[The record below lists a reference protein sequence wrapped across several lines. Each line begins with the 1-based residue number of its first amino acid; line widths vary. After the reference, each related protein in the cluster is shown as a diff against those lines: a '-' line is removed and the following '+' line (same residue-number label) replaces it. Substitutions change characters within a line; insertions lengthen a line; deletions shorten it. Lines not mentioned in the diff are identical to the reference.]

1 MRRTLPILAAL
12 TLLGLPTGCGPGPT
26 ATSAGAPSTGAT
38 GIDASTGT
46 QTPDAPAS
54 PTTGDES
61 SADPATQPTTTAA
74 KPAAPPAPKAPKVP
88 ALTCA
93 QLSGA
98 DLGSP
103 TAPFY
108 DHTDHIPLTDGVWN
122 GEDGTGVELRKP
134 CAVGDLDGD
143 KAADAARAVL
153 VRTGGTGQFWSLV
166 FWGNTGGKPAYR
178 AVVDLGDRTPVTS
191 VAVAGQKAT
200 VVWLTRSADAS
211 MAELNVRRTT
221 VYKLTGSTV
230 TEVSHADAPYTP

>member
-1 MRRTLPILAAL
+1 MRRTLPIATAL
-12 TLLGLPTGCGPGPT
+12 TLLCLSAGCGNGPT
-26 ATSAGAPSTGAT
+26 ATSADAPSTGAA
-38 GIDASTGT
+38 GVDASAGT
-46 QTPDAPAS
+46 QIPDAPAS
-54 PTTGDES
+54 PATGDES
-61 SADPATQPTTTAA
+61 PADPAAPSTTAA
-74 KPAAPPAPKAPKVP
+74 ARPAAPPAPRAPKVP

-153 VRTGGTGQFWSLV
+153 VRTGGTGQFWSVV
-166 FWGNTGGKPAYR
+166 FWRDTGGKPTYR

-191 VAVAGQKAT
+191 VAIAGQKAT

-221 VYKLTGSTV
+221 VYKLTGNTV
-230 TEVSHADAPYTP
+230 TEVSHADAPYAP